1 MRGDDEGGPWV
12 APLPRAGHA
21 CSCSRGKI
29 LLIIL
34 CPLYVRR
41 AWCGVGSHAGET
53 SHRNALCSL
62 PRRLAQSGARVGPRG
77 RRCYIA
83 NSRSAVWWRVWGL
96 KPSAKPKKEKRK
108 RWSIRG
114 LRCPS
119 SGSRA
124 HEAVAKAA
132 RGGQLPHR
140 PRHFGGRPHL
150 LASRGVCPGPSWMR
164 LPDRTGRV
172 GSPVVLLSQSRV
184 GSGLSSVRGG
194 PLLSEMN
201 VARHIST
208 QAPVRCWW
216 RSFFGTGWVAFLPL
230 AFVLVLVV
238 LVVLVAV
245 LMALWIASPV
255 GHLELLQRTPCTGH
269 GAPGIF
275 ADERRAGDARI
286 PASFLPDPPP
296 SSTRPPEDRHP

>member
-1 MRGDDEGGPWV
+1 MGQAVSPFETMGRRKMRGDDEGGPWV

-53 SHRNALCSL
+53 SHRNVLCSL

-119 SGSRA
+119 SG
-124 HEAVAKAA
+124 H
-132 RGGQLPHR
+132 
-140 PRHFGGRPHL
+140 
-150 LASRGVCPGPSWMR
+150 GPMR
-164 LPDRTGRV
+164 
-172 GSPVVLLSQSRV
+172 QSRKQLGEDSV
-184 GSGLSSVRGG
+184 PTAPGTLEAGRISSRPAVFVRG
-194 PLLSEMN
+194 P
-201 VARHIST
+201 
-208 QAPVRCWW
+208 
-216 RSFFGTGWVAFLPL
+216 
-230 AFVLVLVV
+230 
-238 LVVLVAV
+238 
-245 LMALWIASPV
+245 
-255 GHLELLQRTPCTGH
+255 
-269 GAPGIF
+269 
-275 ADERRAGDARI
+275 AGRDN
-286 PASFLPDPPP
+286 
-296 SSTRPPEDRHP
+296 